1 RAGRDNQSSERVGE
15 GLVVRAA
22 VAVCGVAGDDVVA
35 VIGDVELGVSGEA
48 GGSGR
53 GQGSVAGVV
62 DRDRLVELGCFDGD
76 GDRAGVWP
84 GLRIAGAY
92 PNEGQT
98 TAGGPLVGGVGGG
111 GLWESPGRPVR
122 VEYPVAVDEE
132 ECEGGEETELLGV
145 ADVLGG
151 VDPAGQEVLD
161 GVGGGGV
168 RVGLGERAGRDRG
181 GDAA

>member
-22 VAVCGVAGDDVVA
+22 VAVGGVAGDDVVA
-35 VIGDVELGVSGEA
+35 VVGDVELGVSGEA
-48 GGSGR
+48 GGSAG

-62 DRDRLVELGCFDGD
+62 HRDRLVELGCFDGD

-92 PNEGQT
+92 SDEGPT
-98 TAGGPLVGGVGGG
+98 TAGGPLVGGVGPG
-111 GLWESPGRPVR
+111 GLGASSGRPVR
-122 VEYPVAVDEE
+122 VEYPLAVDEE
-132 ECEGGEETELLGV
+132 ECEGGEEPELLGV
-145 ADVLGG
+145 ADELGDI
-151 VDPAGQEVLD
+151 DPAGEEVLD

-168 RVGLGERAGRDRG
+168 RVGLGE
-181 GDAA
+181 